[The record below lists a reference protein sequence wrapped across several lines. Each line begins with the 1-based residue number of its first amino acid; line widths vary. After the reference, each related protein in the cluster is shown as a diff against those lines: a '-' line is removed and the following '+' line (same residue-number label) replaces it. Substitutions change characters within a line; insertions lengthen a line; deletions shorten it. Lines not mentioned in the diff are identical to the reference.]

1 MGIKGFIKIV
11 TYQTNLE
18 DKNLHHFANKSFLT
32 FVIQCPFFAF
42 LLENKKNQFQG
53 QSSGLLV
60 TGGDYGLKVV
70 DSNPSTT
77 NNMNSMNN
85 FSHIFIVKNCNVLFE
100 KTKINE
106 KGGMAHFL
114 KRTHREDLWLIL

>member
-18 DKNLHHFANKSFLT
+18 DKNLHHFANKSLLT

-42 LLENKKNQFQG
+42 LLENKKNQYQG

-60 TGGDYGLKVV
+60 TGA
-70 DSNPSTT
+70 DSCSRGCVFQ
-77 NNMNSMNN
+77 SQQLDGHV
-85 FSHIFIVKNCNVLFE
+85 F
-100 KTKINE
+100 
-106 KGGMAHFL
+106 
-114 KRTHREDLWLIL
+114 